1 MTPDWLIVA
10 GDYHQHGG
18 MDRANYELAWHLAD
32 RLGKRVL
39 LVGFSVAEPLASH
52 PLVKCVVVRRP
63 LGSTALGLLR
73 LRKLAQ
79 PIVDRLAAE
88 SPKTRIVVN
97 GGNCKGPDI
106 NWVHMVHHAFK
117 PCDSRTPVGFQLRNR
132 FHHWRSKWDEKR
144 SLAAAQLI
152 IANSHKTRR
161 ELIQYLGVAEQRVQ
175 VVYLGAD
182 PVAHSPMTAEERRTG
197 RQRFEV
203 PQQTIVIGFIGA
215 LGLDRNKGFDVLLAA
230 ARLLAVE
237 GVPLTILAAGSGNL
251 PYWKRQAETLGLGA
265 SVRLCGH
272 LTDMRSF
279 LAACDLVVSPTRHD
293 AYGLAVHEAICCE
306 VPVLVSSQAGVAERF
321 PDSLRCCIL
330 SDPNDAAELVLR
342 FRHWQAHRQTLQ
354 TEFVRLGAELRKQ
367 TWSRMASEF
376 VQLAEEV
383 ADSPR
388 PSSR

>member
-1 MTPDWLIVA
+1 MLPEWLIVA

-52 PLVKCVVVRRP
+52 PRVECKLVMRP

-73 LRKLAQ
+73 LRQIAQ
-79 PIVDRLAAE
+79 PIVDRIAREKAQ
-88 SPKTRIVVN
+88 TRIVVN
-97 GGNCKGPDI
+97 GGNCRSSDI
-106 NWVHMVHHAFK
+106 NWVHMVIHGYSV
-117 PCDSRTPVGFQLRNR
+117 CDSGTPLSFRLRNR
-132 FHHWRSKWDEKR
+132 IQNWQSRRQER
-144 SLAAAQLI
+144 ECIAAARLV
-152 IANSHKTRR
+152 IANSRKTRD
-161 ELIQYLGVAEQRVQ
+161 ELVSLLHIPDSRIRVLYLGS
-175 VVYLGAD
+175 D
-182 PVAHSPMTAEERRTG
+182 PQEFRPISSEEHVTG
-197 RQRFEV
+197 RRRYAV
-203 PQQTIVIGFIGA
+203 LDSSVVVGFVGA
-215 LGLDRNKGFDVLLAA
+215 LGLDQRKGFDVLLRAA
-230 ARLLAVE
+230 CMLLKQH
-237 GVPLTILAAGSGNL
+237 VPLTILAAGSGNL
-251 PYWKRQAETLGLGA
+251 PYWQRQAEALGLGA

-321 PDSLRCCIL
+321 PDSLRGCIL
-330 SDPNDAAELVLR
+330 PDPNDAAELVRR
-342 FRHWQAHRQTLQ
+342 FQYWQAHRQALQ
-354 TEFVRLGAELRKQ
+354 SEFARLGAELRKQ

-388 PSSR
+388 PSPR